1 MSGNRFRMISPTS
14 NGALEWHRL
23 GLNWRTPAATLAYS
37 CLAAVQM
44 TGTTA
49 GCFGRDQR
57 LDLYNLMDK

>member
-1 MSGNRFRMISPTS
+1 MSGNRLRMIPPTS

-23 GLNWRTPAATLAYS
+23 GLNWHTPVAALAYS
-37 CLAAVQM
+37 CPVAVQM

-57 LDLYNLMDK
+57 LDLCNLMDK